1 MVSLTA
7 VVFPGQGSQHPGM
20 RDELEAGWPELLEA
34 AEAAAGA
41 DPFAHLDDGTRWVQP
56 AIYCASLAGWQRAK
70 DERPSFLAGHSL
82 GEIAAL
88 VAAGSL
94 SWQDGLDLVVLRGRL
109 MQEAAEA
116 AGDGGMLAVM
126 GGREDVG
133 PIAEPLRLTLANDN
147 SPRQVVLSGDRIA
160 LKTAAKRAEEA
171 GMRAIELPVAGAFH
185 SPAMRGVV
193 PKFRAALAEVDF
205 RPPRIPVLCCLTAQ
219 PFDDIRGRLA
229 DGLVSPVRWRD
240 TVVHLNDNGVTRF
253 VETGPGRVLTGLIKR
268 TVKDVETATVEP
280 AHA

>member
-1 MVSLTA
+1 MTLTA

-20 RDELEAGWPELLEA
+20 RAELEAEWPELLEA
-34 AEAAAGA
+34 AEAAAGE
-41 DPFAHLDDGTRWVQP
+41 DPFARLDDGTRWVQP
-56 AIYCASLAGWQRAK
+56 AIYCASLAGWRRAQG
-70 DERPSFLAGHSL
+70 ERPSFLAGHSL
-82 GEIAAL
+82 GELAAL

-94 SWQDGLDLVVLRGRL
+94 SWQDGLELVVLRGRL
-109 MQEAAEA
+109 MQEAAES

-126 GGREDVG
+126 GGREAVG
-133 PIAEPLRLTLANDN
+133 PIADALRLTLANDN

-160 LKTAAKRAEEA
+160 LRTAAQRAEEA
-171 GMRAIELPVAGAFH
+171 GMRAIDLPVAGAFH
-185 SPAMRGVV
+185 SPAMRDVV

-205 RPPRIPVLCCLTAQ
+205 RPPRMPVLCCLTAQ
-219 PFDDIRGRLA
+219 PFDDVRGRLA

-240 TVVHLNDNGVTRF
+240 TVVHLNEQGVTRF

-268 TVKDVETATVEP
+268 TVSGVETTTVEP

>member
-1 MVSLTA
+1 MWGVWSRGVVTGQRARCECGHLTLTA

-20 RDELEAGWPELLEA
+20 RDELAAAWPELL
-34 AEAAAGA
+34 
-41 DPFAHLDDGTRWVQP
+41 
-56 AIYCASLAGWQRAK
+56 
-70 DERPSFLAGHSL
+70 
-82 GEIAAL
+82 
-88 VAAGSL
+88 
-94 SWQDGLDLVVLRGRL
+94 
-109 MQEAAEA
+109 EAAEA

-126 GGREDVG
+126 GGREDVN

-160 LKTAAKRAEEA
+160 LKTAAQRAEES

-185 SPAMRGVV
+185 SPAMRAVV
-193 PKFRAALAEVDF
+193 PKFRSALAEVEF

-240 TVVHLNDNGVTRF
+240 TVVHMHDHGVTRF
-253 VETGPGRVLTGLIKR
+253 VETGPGRVLAGLIKR
-268 TVKDVETATVEP
+268 TVKGVETTTVEP